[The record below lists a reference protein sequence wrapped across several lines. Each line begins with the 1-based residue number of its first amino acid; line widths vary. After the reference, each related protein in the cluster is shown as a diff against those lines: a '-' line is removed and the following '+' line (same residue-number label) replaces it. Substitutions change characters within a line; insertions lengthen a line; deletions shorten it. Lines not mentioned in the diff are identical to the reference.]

1 MLCPSVAGVL
11 RTERSGNE
19 NFSSVPS
26 RVGKFTFRLSH
37 HILGQP
43 LEPWWSF
50 QLYTRHLPLGVLAD
64 TVNFPCPKLH
74 FCSSL

>member
-1 MLCPSVAGVL
+1 MLCPSVAGG
-11 RTERSGNE
+11 TKAERSGNEE

-37 HILGQP
+37 HIPGQP

-50 QLYTRHLPLGVLAD
+50 QLYTRHLPLGCLR
-64 TVNFPCPKLH
+64 TL
-74 FCSSL
+74 